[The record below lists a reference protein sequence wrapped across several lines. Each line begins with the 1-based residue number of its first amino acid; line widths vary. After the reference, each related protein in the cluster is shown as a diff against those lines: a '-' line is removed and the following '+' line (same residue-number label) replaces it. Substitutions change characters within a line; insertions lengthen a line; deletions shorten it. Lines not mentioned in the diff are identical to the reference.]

1 MSYLQINLW
10 GDNLFDAWKG
20 VNDALFFHNG
30 SYQFTRPGVSVH
42 AFHNQIHAKSATV
55 PGLDLHAFG
64 YTKTKW
70 SMLLRLYFDSRE
82 FALLANRL
90 IYYRSERRGRIYV
103 PDLGYNFKTRENRLG
118 ACLMGL
124 TIRYTDAVGWE
135 CEVFSRASE
144 VTARWGVDV
153 VFLYVFLKTLS
164 KTLKKERPDLKWFK
178 PKDVTVHWNAASMFQ
193 SMATAP
199 LYLALTGQTDYLVY
213 TPQDELTPWQQRVH
227 KHFHDAFHTKKPKY
241 QKYKTQARAT
251 KAYHQILGWSKLD
264 KPVFTSQLV
273 LPVEDIKID
282 SDFFTRKGFR

>member
-1 MSYLQINLW
+1 MLRINVK
-10 GDNLFDAWKG
+10 GENLFDAWRK

-30 SYQFTRPGVSVH
+30 EYQFTRPGVSVH
-42 AFHNQIHAKSATV
+42 AFHNQIYAERATV
-55 PGLDLHAFG
+55 PGLDIHAFG

-90 IYYRSERRGRIYV
+90 IHYRSEKRGRLYV

-124 TIRYTDAVGWE
+124 TIRYTNTAGWE

-144 VTARWGVDV
+144 VTARWGVDI

-164 KTLKKERPDLKWFK
+164 KKLRKARPDIEWFK
-178 PKDVTVHWNAASMFQ
+178 PKDVKVYWNAASMFQ

-199 LYLALTGQTDYLVY
+199 LYLALTNQQDYLVY
-213 TPQDELTPWQQRVH
+213 TPQDELTPWQKKV
-227 KHFHDAFHTKKPKY
+227 KEHFDKAFHTKTPMY
-241 QKYKTQARAT
+241 QAYKTQARAT
-251 KAYHQILGWSKLD
+251 KAYHQILGWRKLD
-264 KPVFTSQLV
+264 KPVYTKDLT
-273 LPVEDIKID
+273 LPVGDIKYD
-282 SDFFTRKGFR
+282 SEFFSRKGFR